1 MKRFQH
7 RLDLLALFVAFI
19 LIGLVFR
26 LGYLQIIRGEEM
38 AQLSDG
44 NRIRLISISPPRG
57 LIYDRNDEILVSNRP
72 GFSVSI
78 VPFKGPIDPRVVQ
91 LLASLLDISERDIL
105 KKVDQNEGRVDP
117 ILVKSDLT
125 DEMIAKIEERRSDL
139 PGVMVEA
146 QALRYYPNNEIA
158 AHVVGYV
165 SEISEE
171 ALKNKGTQ
179 DYRAGDLIGQAGLER
194 YYDSVLRGQRGG
206 SQIEVDVTGR
216 PIKVLGK
223 KDPIP
228 GNNLRLTLDLKLQKV
243 ADQAVNRHLQY
254 LHQSGSSK
262 TEAVAV
268 VVMNPQNGE
277 ILAMVSKPS
286 YNPNFFATGISQ
298 KEWDKIRNN
307 AFDPLTNKAISG
319 EYPPGSPF
327 KVVMGL
333 AALEEKKVTPG
344 ELYFDGGDHPLAR
357 GKGNAGGAALGWL
370 NLRRAIQKSDNVF
383 FYEMGYRLGIN
394 KIGEY
399 ARMFGMGEKTGIDLP
414 GEESGLIASREYK
427 KKVYNTDDWYIVET
441 MDAAIGQGFQLVT
454 PLQMA
459 EMISV
464 VANGGIR
471 YRPHVLQ
478 QILDPDGKV
487 VQTIEPEV
495 VKKLNFSPENLNF
508 IREAMHSTTI
518 EDGNAAGILSG
529 FPYRMGAKTGTSE
542 NPHGQDHSWFVAYGP
557 QENPEIVV
565 VVIVEQGGYGAVA
578 AGPIVREILDGYF
591 GLSNPQ
597 ISEAESSETEKK
609 Q

>member
-19 LIGLVFR
+19 IIGLVFR

-44 NRIRLISISPPRG
+44 NRIRLVTINPPRG
-57 LIYDRNDEILVSNRP
+57 LIYDRNDEIIVSNRP

-78 VPFKGPIDPRVVQ
+78 VPFKGPIDPKVIQ
-91 LLASLLDISERDIL
+91 LLARLLEIPETDIV
-105 KKVDQNEGRVDP
+105 KKIDQNEGKVDP
-117 ILVKSDLT
+117 ILIKSDLT
-125 DEMIAKIEERRSDL
+125 AEMIAKIEERRSDL
-139 PGVMVEA
+139 TGVMVEA
-146 QALRYYPNNEIA
+146 QALRYYSNNEIA
-158 AHVVGYV
+158 DHVVGYV

-171 ALKNKGTQ
+171 VLKNRKDQ

-206 SQIEVDVTGR
+206 RQIEVDVTGR

-228 GNNLRLTLDLKLQKV
+228 GNILRLTLDLKLQKI
-243 ADQAVNRHLQY
+243 ADQAVNNHLQY
-254 LHQSGSSK
+254 LRQSGSSR
-262 TEAVAV
+262 TEAAAV

-327 KVVMGL
+327 KIIMGL
-333 AALEEKKVTPG
+333 AVLEEKKVTPE
-344 ELYFDGGDHPLAR
+344 ELFFDGGDHPLAR
-357 GKGNAGGAALGWL
+357 GKGNAGGAALGWI

-399 ARMFGMGEKTGIDLP
+399 AQMFGMGEKTGIDLP
-414 GEESGLIASREYK
+414 GEELGLVASREYK
-427 KKVYNTDDWYIVET
+427 KKIYNTDEWYVVET

-454 PLQMA
+454 PIQMA
-459 EMISV
+459 EIVSV
-464 VANGGIR
+464 IANGGIR
-471 YRPHVLQ
+471 YRPHLLH
-478 QILDPDGKV
+478 QILDPDGRV
-487 VQTIEPEV
+487 IQTIEPEI
-495 VKKLNFSPENLNF
+495 VKKLNFSPEKINF

-518 EDGNAAGILSG
+518 EDGNAAWILNG
-529 FPYRMGAKTGTSE
+529 FPYKMGAKTGTSE

-557 QENPEIVV
+557 YENPEVVV

-591 GLSNPQ
+591 GLLNP
-597 ISEAESSETEKK
+597 
-609 Q
+609 